1 MTHLLYDGV
10 RCTLLGTLLTLLTLS
25 AAAQSW
31 RVTVLDA
38 EDRQPLPGVILR
50 LGRHTYLTDGAGLA
64 LVPTDA
70 GQRGDRLAGSFV
82 GYDPFAIP
90 MANLRDTTMYMHPA
104 RELLGAVEV
113 VAQRTPKERTMVGEV
128 ITSDDLHR
136 TIRSGPAGSSGG
148 GHRK

>member
-70 GQRGDRLAGSFV
+70 GQRG
-82 GYDPFAIP
+82 I
-90 MANLRDTTMYMHPA
+90 
-104 RELLGAVEV
+104 
-113 VAQRTPKERTMVGEV
+113 
-128 ITSDDLHR
+128 
-136 TIRSGPAGSSGG
+136 GSSAASSAMIPS
-148 GHRK
+148 RFRWRT